1 MCGRS
6 RLASARR
13 VLAPL
18 GAAALLATALI
29 TGSPTAVADS
39 GLHVSGAT
47 VDGRAEPLGV
57 DTARPLLGWKLNTES
72 RNAMQTAYQVLVSTS
87 AERLAHN
94 QGTVWD
100 SGKRRSDESVGVP
113 YGGQRLSPRTRYHWK
128 VRVWD
133 EHGRASAWSA
143 PSSWETALS
152 APEDWEGAQWI
163 GPSDPQAGAPL
174 LRKEFSLNKE
184 VAAARAYVA
193 GLGFHELRLNG
204 AKVGDR
210 VLAPANTPY
219 DRRVLYDTYDVTKAL
234 RKGGNTVGLWLGH
247 GYGDNFSRYGFR
259 WNGQRQAIALLDV
272 TFTDGTRRRLTTD
285 PSWKWSIGPITADDL
300 YDGESYDARKEQA
313 GWDESGFDD
322 RSWDAVSMVDAPQ
335 GALRSNAM
343 PPVRVTDTLRARKV
357 TEPRPGTYVYD
368 FGQNIAGWARLS
380 AKGAA
385 GTRIT
390 LRTAEE
396 LNADGTLDAATNRDA
411 AATDTFTLAGTGRR
425 ETYEPRFTYH
435 GFRYLEV
442 TGFPGTAGLGD
453 VRARV
458 VHADVPSTGTFSSSS
473 EVLNRIWHNNR
484 WSVLNNSMSTPTD
497 TPVRDERTPPAM
509 DVQAYRDA
517 ATREFGMGGFY
528 AKYLRDLPPGTAL
541 PSDDVKAQY
550 PDMAGGQVTLAW
562 TLYEQY
568 RDRNALETAYPD
580 MKRFVDRNAA
590 EVPGL
595 IWPADKGFGD
605 WCPPDHGPQA
615 NDGMGSP
622 TAGDCFSEVS
632 LVNTALSYQQ
642 ARATAKAADVLGHR
656 QDARHFASL
665 AGRVKNAFNARFLNE
680 AGDTYGS
687 GRQVTSVLPLAFGLV
702 PADKVD
708 DVGDQLAR
716 TIVEHDDGHLDTGIF
731 GTRYLVDALAR
742 TGRID
747 LAMTML
753 HQRTYPGFGFQFANG
768 ATTTWEQWL
777 YRSSMETHDHAMF
790 AGINASFYTVLAGIR
805 PTEPGYRDIAVEPRI
820 PGSLGQVSAAQET
833 VRGRVASSWK
843 KAGGT
848 LRLTVTIPANSRAV
862 VRVPLTDEDR
872 RVQAPTG
879 ARRTQ
884 VTDQAVSY
892 RVGSGTWT
900 FTVRAP

>member
-1 MCGRS
+1 M
-6 RLASARR
+6 
-13 VLAPL
+13 LAPL
-18 GAAALLATALI
+18 GAAALLLATALV

-57 DTARPLLGWKLNTES
+57 DAARPLLGWKLDAPS
-72 RNAMQTAYQVLVSTS
+72 RNAMQSAYQVLVATS
-87 AERLAHN
+87 AERLAHD
-94 QGTVWD
+94 QGNVWD

-143 PSSWETALS
+143 PSSWETALR
-152 APEDWEGAQWI
+152 APEDWEGARWI

-174 LRKEFSLNKE
+174 LRKEFSLDKE
-184 VAAARAYVA
+184 VAGARAYVA

-247 GYGDNFSRYGFR
+247 GYGENFSRYGFR
-259 WNGQRQAIALLDV
+259 WNGRRQAIALLDV
-272 TFTDGTRRRLTTD
+272 TFTDGTRRHLTTD

-300 YDGESYDARKEQA
+300 YDGESYDARKEQD

-322 RSWDAVSMVDAPQ
+322 RSWEGVSMVDAPR
-335 GALRSNAM
+335 GALRSNTM

-357 TEPRPGTYVYD
+357 TELRPGTYVYD

-380 AKGAA
+380 AKGEA

-458 VHADVPSTGTFSSSS
+458 VHADVPSTGAFSSSS

-517 ATREFGMGGFY
+517 ATREFGMGSFY
-528 AKYLRDLPPGTAL
+528 TKYLRDLPPGTAL

-562 TLYEQY
+562 PLYEQY
-568 RDRNALETAYPD
+568 RDRSALETAYPD
-580 MKRFVDRNAA
+580 MKRFVNRNAE

-605 WCPPDHGPQA
+605 WCPPDHGPEA

-642 ARATAKAADVLGHR
+642 AEATAKAAGVLGHR
-656 QDARHFASL
+656 QDARHFESL
-665 AGRVKNAFNARFLNE
+665 AGRIKDAFNARFLNE

-687 GRQVTSVLPLAFGLV
+687 GRQVTSILPLAFGLV
-702 PADKVD
+702 PADRVD

-716 TIVEHDDGHLDTGIF
+716 TIVEHDGGHLDTGIF

-753 HQRTYPGFGFQFANG
+753 RQRTYPGFGFQLANG

-820 PGSLGQVSAAQET
+820 PDSLDQVSAAQET

-843 KAGGT
+843 KTRGT

-862 VRVPLTDEDR
+862 VRVPLTDEDH
-872 RVQAPTG
+872 RVQAPTE
-879 ARRTQ
+879 ARKTQ

-900 FTVRAP
+900 FTVQAHRR

>member
-1 MCGRS
+1 MLRRS
-6 RLASARR
+6 RLAAARG

-18 GAAALLATALI
+18 GAAALLLATALV

-39 GLHVSGAT
+39 GLRVGGAT

-57 DTARPLLGWKLNTES
+57 DAARPLLGWKLNTES
-72 RNAMQTAYQVLVSTS
+72 RNAMQSAYQILVSTS
-87 AERLAHN
+87 AERLAHD
-94 QGTVWD
+94 QGDVWD
-100 SGKRRSDESVGVP
+100 SGKRASDESVGVS
-113 YGGQRLSPRTRYHWK
+113 YAGRRLSPRTRYHWK

-133 EHGRASAWSA
+133 GHGRASAWSA
-143 PSSWETALS
+143 PSFWETALR
-152 APEDWEGAQWI
+152 APEDWEGARWI

-174 LRKEFSLNKE
+174 LRKEFSLDKE
-184 VAAARAYVA
+184 VAGARAYVA

-210 VLAPANTPY
+210 VLAPANSPY

-247 GYGDNFSRYGFR
+247 GYGENFSPYGFR
-259 WNGQRQAIALLDV
+259 WNGRRQAIALLDV

-285 PSWKWSIGPITADDL
+285 PSWKWSLGPITADDL
-300 YDGESYDARKEQA
+300 YDGESYDAREERD

-322 RSWDAVSMVDAPQ
+322 GSWCSVSTVDAPR
-335 GALRSNAM
+335 GALRSNTM
-343 PPVRVTDTLRARKV
+343 PPVRVVDTLRPRKV
-357 TEPRPGTYVYD
+357 TEIRPGTYVYD

-380 AKGAA
+380 AEGAA

-390 LRTAEE
+390 MRTAEE
-396 LNADGTLDAATNRDA
+396 LNADGTLDTATNRDA

-425 ETYEPRFTYH
+425 ESYEPRFTYH

-442 TGFPGTAGLGD
+442 TGLPGKAGLGD

-458 VHADVPSTGTFSSSS
+458 VHADVASTGTFSSSS
-473 EVLNRIWHNNR
+473 EVLNSIWRNNR

-528 AKYLRDLPPGTAL
+528 AKYLQDLPPGTAL

-568 RDRNALETAYPD
+568 RDRNALRMAYPE
-580 MKRFVDRNAA
+580 MKRFVDRNAT

-605 WCPPDHGPQA
+605 WCPPDHGPQS

-622 TAGDCFSEVS
+622 TAGDCTSEVS

-642 ARATAKAADVLGHR
+642 AQAVAKAAGVLGHR
-656 QDARHFASL
+656 QDARRFAAL
-665 AGRVKNAFNARFLNE
+665 ADRVKDAFNARFLNE

-702 PADKVD
+702 PADRVT
-708 DVGDQLAR
+708 DVGDRLAR
-716 TIVEHDDGHLDTGIF
+716 TIVEHDDSHVDTGIF

-742 TGRID
+742 VGRID

-753 HQRTYPGFGFQFANG
+753 HQRTYPGFGFQLAQG

-790 AGINASFYTVLAGIR
+790 AGVNTSLYTVLAGIR
-805 PTEPGYRDIAVEPRI
+805 PTEPGYREIAVEPRI
-820 PGSLGQVSAAQET
+820 PASLDQVSAAQET
-833 VRGRVASSWK
+833 VRGHVASSWK
-843 KAGGT
+843 KTGGT

-862 VRVPLTDEDR
+862 IRVPLTTGGHH
-872 RVQAPTG
+872 VQAPVE
-879 ARRTQ
+879 ARKTQ
-884 VTDQAVSY
+884 VSEQAVAY

-900 FTVRAP
+900 FTVR

>member
-1 MCGRS
+1 MLRRS
-6 RLASARR
+6 GSAPAQG
-13 VLAPL
+13 VLALL
-18 GAAALLATALI
+18 GAAVLLATALV
-29 TGSPTAVADS
+29 TGNPAAAVDS
-39 GLHVSGAT
+39 GLHVRGAT
-47 VDGRAEPLGV
+47 VDGRADPLGV
-57 DTARPLLGWKLNTES
+57 DAARPLLGWKLHTES
-72 RNAMQTAYQVLVSTS
+72 RDVVQSAYRILVSTS
-87 AERLAHN
+87 AEQLAHN
-94 QGTVWD
+94 HGNVWD
-100 SGKRRSDESVGVP
+100 SGRRRSDESVGVP
-113 YGGQRLSPRTRYHWK
+113 YGGRRLAPRTRYYWK

-133 EHGRASAWSA
+133 GQGRASTWSA
-143 PSSWETALS
+143 PSSWETALR
-152 APEDWEGAQWI
+152 APEDWAAARWI
-163 GPSDPQAGAPL
+163 GPSDPKAGAPL
-174 LRKEFSLNKE
+174 LRKEFSLDKK
-184 VAAARAYVA
+184 VAGARVYVA

-219 DRRVLYDTYDVTKAL
+219 DRRVLYDTYDVTKEL
-234 RKGGNTVGLWLGH
+234 REGGNTVGLWLGH
-247 GYGDNFSRYGFR
+247 GYGENFSRYGFR
-259 WNGQRQAIALLDV
+259 WNGRRQAVMLLDV

-285 PSWKWSIGPITADDL
+285 PSWTWSIGPITADDL
-300 YDGESYDARKEQA
+300 YDGESYDARKEQD
-313 GWDESGFDD
+313 GWDEPGFDD
-322 RSWDAVSMVDAPQ
+322 RSWDNVSMVDAPR
-335 GALRSNAM
+335 GSPRSDTM
-343 PPVRVTDTLRARKV
+343 PPLRVTDTLRPRKV
-357 TEPRPGTYVYD
+357 TEIRPGTYVYD

-380 AKGAA
+380 AKGET

-390 LRTAEE
+390 MRTAEE
-396 LNADGTLDAATNRDA
+396 LNADGTLDTATNRDA

-442 TGFPGTAGLGD
+442 AGSPGTADLGD

-458 VHADVPSTGTFSSSS
+458 VHADVASTGAFTSSS
-473 EVLNRIWHNNR
+473 EDLNRIWKNNR
-484 WSVLNNSMSTPTD
+484 WSILNNSMSTPTD

-509 DVQAYRDA
+509 DVQVYRDA
-517 ATREFGMGGFY
+517 ATREFGMDGFY
-528 AKYLRDLPPGTAL
+528 AKYLQDLPPGTAL

-568 RDRNALETAYPD
+568 RDRDVLETAYPD
-580 MKRFVDRNAA
+580 MKRFVDRNAT

-622 TAGDCFSEVS
+622 TAGDCTSEVS

-642 ARATAKAADVLGHR
+642 ARAAAKAAGVLGHR
-656 QDARHFASL
+656 RDARHFESL
-665 AGRVKNAFNARFLNE
+665 AGRIKNAFNTHFLNE

-687 GRQVTSVLPLAFGLV
+687 GRQVTSILPLAFGLV
-702 PADKVD
+702 PADKVA

-716 TIVEHDDGHLDTGIF
+716 TIVEHDARHLDTGIF

-742 TGRID
+742 TGRTD

-753 HQRTYPGFGFQFANG
+753 HQRTYPGFGFQLAKG

-790 AGINASFYTVLAGIR
+790 AGINTSLYTVLSGIR
-805 PTEPGYRDIAVEPRI
+805 PTEPGYRTIAVEPRI
-820 PGSLGQVSAAQET
+820 PGSLDQVSASQET
-833 VRGRVASSWK
+833 VRGRVAAGWK
-843 KAGGT
+843 KTGDT

-862 VRVPLTDEDR
+862 VRVPLTHRGD
-872 RVQAPTG
+872 RVQAPTDVRKIRATG
-879 ARRTQ
+879 E
-884 VTDQAVSY
+884 AVSY

-900 FTVRAP
+900 FTVHAR

>member
-1 MCGRS
+1 M
-6 RLASARR
+6 
-13 VLAPL
+13 
-18 GAAALLATALI
+18 LLATALV
-29 TGSPTAVADS
+29 TGNPAAAVDS
-39 GLHVSGAT
+39 GLHVRGAT
-47 VDGRAEPLGV
+47 VDGRADPLGV
-57 DTARPLLGWKLNTES
+57 DAARPLLGWKLDTES
-72 RNAMQTAYQVLVSTS
+72 RNVVQSAYRILVSTS
-87 AERLAHN
+87 AEQLAHN
-94 QGTVWD
+94 HGNVWD
-100 SGKRRSDESVGVP
+100 SGRRHSDESVGVP
-113 YGGQRLSPRTRYHWK
+113 YGGRRLAPRTRYYWK

-133 EHGRASAWSA
+133 GQGRASTWSA
-143 PSSWETALS
+143 PSSWETALR
-152 APEDWEGAQWI
+152 APEDWAGARWI
-163 GPSDPQAGAPL
+163 GPSDPKAGAPL
-174 LRKEFSLNKE
+174 LRKEFSLDKK
-184 VAAARAYVA
+184 VAGARVYVA

-219 DRRVLYDTYDVTKAL
+219 DRRVLYDTYDVTKEL

-247 GYGDNFSRYGFR
+247 GYGENFSRYGFR
-259 WNGQRQAIALLDV
+259 WNGQRQAVMLLDV

-285 PSWKWSIGPITADDL
+285 PSWTWSIGPITADDL
-300 YDGESYDARKEQA
+300 YDGESYDARKEQD
-313 GWDESGFDD
+313 GWDEPGFDD
-322 RSWDAVSMVDAPQ
+322 RSWDSVSMVDAPR
-335 GALRSNAM
+335 GSPRSDTM
-343 PPVRVTDTLRARKV
+343 PPLRVTDTLRPRKV
-357 TEPRPGTYVYD
+357 TEIRPGTYVYD
-368 FGQNIAGWARLS
+368 FGQNIAGWAHLS
-380 AKGAA
+380 AKGET

-390 LRTAEE
+390 MRTAEE
-396 LNADGTLDAATNRDA
+396 LNADGTLDTATNRDA

-442 TGFPGTAGLGD
+442 AGSPGTADLGD

-458 VHADVPSTGTFSSSS
+458 VHVDVASTGAFTSSS
-473 EVLNRIWHNNR
+473 EDLNRIWKNNR
-484 WSVLNNSMSTPTD
+484 WSILNNSMSTPTD

-517 ATREFGMGGFY
+517 ATREFGMDGFY
-528 AKYLRDLPPGTAL
+528 AKYLQDLPPGTAL

-568 RDRNALETAYPD
+568 RDRDVLETAYPD
-580 MKRFVDRNAA
+580 MKRFVDRNAT

-622 TAGDCFSEVS
+622 TAGDCTSEVS

-642 ARATAKAADVLGHR
+642 ARAAAKAAGVLGHR
-656 QDARHFASL
+656 RDARHFESL
-665 AGRVKNAFNARFLNE
+665 AGRIKNAFNAHFLNE

-687 GRQVTSVLPLAFGLV
+687 GRQVTSILPLAFGLV
-702 PADKVD
+702 PAGKVA

-716 TIVEHDDGHLDTGIF
+716 TIVEHDARHLDTGIF

-753 HQRTYPGFGFQFANG
+753 HQRTYPGFGFQLAKG

-790 AGINASFYTVLAGIR
+790 AGINTSLYTVLSGIR
-805 PTEPGYRDIAVEPRI
+805 PTEPGYRTIAVEPRI
-820 PGSLGQVSAAQET
+820 PGSLDRVSASQET
-833 VRGRVASSWK
+833 VRGRVAAGWK
-843 KAGGT
+843 KTGDT

-862 VRVPLTDEDR
+862 VRVPLTHQDD
-872 RVQAPTG
+872 RVQAPTDVRKIRATG
-879 ARRTQ
+879 E
-884 VTDQAVSY
+884 AVSY

-900 FTVRAP
+900 FTVHAR

>member
-1 MCGRS
+1 MLRRS
-6 RLASARR
+6 SSAPAQG
-13 VLAPL
+13 VLALL
-18 GAAALLATALI
+18 GAAALLATALV
-29 TGSPTAVADS
+29 TGNPAAAVDS
-39 GLHVSGAT
+39 GLHVRGAT
-47 VDGRAEPLGV
+47 VDGRADPLGV
-57 DTARPLLGWKLNTES
+57 DAARPLLGWKLDTES
-72 RNAMQTAYQVLVSTS
+72 RNVVQSAYRILVSTS
-87 AERLAHN
+87 AGQLAHN
-94 QGTVWD
+94 HGNVWD
-100 SGKRRSDESVGVP
+100 SGRRHSDESVGVP
-113 YGGQRLSPRTRYHWK
+113 YGGRRLAPRTRYYWK

-133 EHGRASAWSA
+133 GQGRASTWSA
-143 PSSWETALS
+143 PSSWQTALR
-152 APEDWEGAQWI
+152 APEDWAGARWI
-163 GPSDPQAGAPL
+163 GPSDPKAGAPL
-174 LRKEFSLNKE
+174 LRKEFSLDKK
-184 VAAARAYVA
+184 VAGARAYVA

-219 DRRVLYDTYDVTKAL
+219 DRRVLYDTYDVTNAL

-247 GYGDNFSRYGFR
+247 GYGENFSRYGFR
-259 WNGQRQAIALLDV
+259 WNGRRQAVMLLDV

-285 PSWKWSIGPITADDL
+285 PSWTWSIGPITADDL
-300 YDGESYDARKEQA
+300 YDGESYDARKEQD
-313 GWDESGFDD
+313 GWDEPGFDD
-322 RSWDAVSMVDAPQ
+322 RSWDSVSMVDAPQ
-335 GALRSNAM
+335 GALRSNTM
-343 PPVRVTDTLRARKV
+343 PPVRVVNTLRPRKV
-357 TEPRPGTYVYD
+357 TEIRPGIYVYD

-380 AKGAA
+380 AKGES

-390 LRTAEE
+390 MRTAEE
-396 LNADGTLDAATNRDA
+396 LNADGSLDTATNRDA

-442 TGFPGTAGLGD
+442 AGSPGTADFGD

-458 VHADVPSTGTFSSSS
+458 VHADVASTGAFTSSS
-473 EVLNRIWHNNR
+473 EDLNRIWKNNR
-484 WSVLNNSMSTPTD
+484 WSILNNSMSTPTD

-528 AKYLRDLPPGTAL
+528 AKYLQDLPPGTAL

-568 RDRNALETAYPD
+568 RDRDVLETAYPD
-580 MKRFVDRNAA
+580 MKRFVDRNAT

-622 TAGDCFSEVS
+622 TAGDCTSEVS

-642 ARATAKAADVLGHR
+642 ARAAAKAAGVLGHR
-656 QDARHFASL
+656 RDARHFESL
-665 AGRVKNAFNARFLNE
+665 AGRIKNAFNAHFLNE

-687 GRQVTSVLPLAFGLV
+687 GRQVTSILPLAFGLV
-702 PADKVD
+702 PADKVA

-716 TIVEHDDGHLDTGIF
+716 TIVEHDARHLDTGIF
-731 GTRYLVDALAR
+731 GTRYLVDALAPI
-742 TGRID
+742 GRID

-753 HQRTYPGFGFQFANG
+753 HQRTYPGFGFQLAKG

-790 AGINASFYTVLAGIR
+790 AGINASLYTVLSGIR
-805 PTEPGYRDIAVEPRI
+805 PTEPGYRTIAVEPRI
-820 PGSLGQVSAAQET
+820 PGSLDQVSASQET
-833 VRGRVASSWK
+833 VRGRVAAGWK
-843 KAGGT
+843 KTGDT

-862 VRVPLTDEDR
+862 VRVPLTHKDD
-872 RVQAPTG
+872 RVQAPTDVRKIRATG
-879 ARRTQ
+879 E
-884 VTDQAVSY
+884 AVSY

-900 FTVRAP
+900 FTVHAR

>member
-1 MCGRS
+1 M
-6 RLASARR
+6 SAQG

-18 GAAALLATALI
+18 GAAALLLATVLV
-29 TGSPTAVADS
+29 TGSPAAAVDS
-39 GLHVSGAT
+39 GLQVRGAT
-47 VDGRAEPLGV
+47 VDGRADPLGV
-57 DTARPLLGWKLNTES
+57 DAARPLLGWKLNTES
-72 RNAMQTAYQVLVSTS
+72 RNVVQSAYQVLVATS
-87 AERLAHN
+87 AEQLAHD
-94 QGTVWD
+94 QGNVWD

-113 YGGQRLSPRTRYHWK
+113 YGGQLPAPRTRYYWK

-133 EHGRASAWSA
+133 GQGRASAWSA
-143 PSSWETALS
+143 PSFWETALR
-152 APEDWEGAQWI
+152 APEDWEGARWI
-163 GPSDPQAGAPL
+163 GPSDPKAGAPL
-174 LRKEFSLNKE
+174 LRKEFSLDKE
-184 VAAARAYVA
+184 VAGARAYVA

-219 DRRVLYDTYDVTKAL
+219 DRRVLYDTYDVTNAL

-247 GYGDNFSRYGFR
+247 GFGDNFSRYGFR
-259 WNGQRQAIALLDV
+259 WNGQRQAIMLLDV

-285 PSWKWSIGPITADDL
+285 PSWKWSIGPITADDV

-313 GWDESGFDD
+313 GWDEPGFDD
-322 RSWDAVSMVDAPQ
+322 GSWENVSVVDAPR
-335 GALRSNAM
+335 GSLRSNTM
-343 PPVRVTDTLRARKV
+343 PPVRVTDTLKPRKV
-357 TEPRPGTYVYD
+357 TEIRPGTDVYD

-396 LNADGTLDAATNRDA
+396 LNADGTLDTVTNRDA

-425 ETYEPRFTYH
+425 ETYEPRFSYH

-473 EVLNRIWHNNR
+473 ELLNRIWHNNR
-484 WSVLNNSMSTPTD
+484 WSILNNSMSTPTD

-517 ATREFGMGGFY
+517 ATREFGMGSFY

-568 RDRNALETAYPD
+568 RDRDALETAYPD
-580 MKRFVDRNAA
+580 MKRFVDRNAT

-622 TAGDCFSEVS
+622 TAGDCTSEVS

-642 ARATAKAADVLGHR
+642 ARAAAKAAGVLGHR
-656 QDARHFASL
+656 QDARHFQSL
-665 AGRVKNAFNARFLNE
+665 AGRIKSAFNAHFLNE

-687 GRQVTSVLPLAFGLV
+687 GRQVTSILPLAFGLV

-716 TIVEHDDGHLDTGIF
+716 TIVEHDANHLDTGIF

-753 HQRTYPGFGFQFANG
+753 HQRTYPGFGFQLAKG

-790 AGINASFYTVLAGIR
+790 AGINTSLYTVLAGIR

-820 PGSLGQVSAAQET
+820 PASLDQVSASQET

-843 KAGGT
+843 KTRAT

-862 VRVPLTDEDR
+862 VRVPLTHR
-872 RVQAPTG
+872 GQYVQAPTE
-879 ARRTQ
+879 ARKTQ
-884 VTDQAVSY
+884 VTDQTVAY

-900 FTVRAP
+900 FTVQAP

>member
-1 MCGRS
+1 MLRRS
-6 RLASARR
+6 GSALAQGA
-13 VLAPL
+13 LATL
-18 GAAALLATALI
+18 GAAVLLATALV
-29 TGSPTAVADS
+29 TGNPAAAVDS
-39 GLHVSGAT
+39 GFQVSGAT
-47 VDGRAEPLGV
+47 VDGRADPLGV
-57 DTARPLLGWKLNTES
+57 DAARPLLGWKLDTES
-72 RNAMQTAYQVLVSTS
+72 HNVVQSAYRILVSTS
-87 AERLAHN
+87 AEQLAHN
-94 QGTVWD
+94 HGNVWD
-100 SGKRRSDESVGVP
+100 SGRRHSDESVGVP
-113 YGGQRLSPRTRYHWK
+113 YGGRRLAPRTRYYWK

-133 EHGRASAWSA
+133 GQGRASTWSA
-143 PSSWETALS
+143 PSSWETALL
-152 APEDWEGAQWI
+152 APEDWAGARWI
-163 GPSDPQAGAPL
+163 GPSDPKAGAPL
-174 LRKEFSLNKE
+174 LRKEFSLDKK
-184 VAAARAYVA
+184 VAGARAYAA
-193 GLGFHELRLNG
+193 GLGLHELRLNG
-204 AKVGDR
+204 VKVGDR
-210 VLAPANTPY
+210 VLAPANSPY
-219 DRRVLYDTYDVTKAL
+219 DRRVLYDTYDVTEEL
-234 RKGGNTVGLWLGH
+234 RTGGNTVGLWLGH
-247 GYGDNFSRYGFR
+247 GYGENFSRYGFR
-259 WNGQRQAIALLDV
+259 WNGQRQAVMLLDV

-313 GWDESGFDD
+313 GWDEPGFDD
-322 RSWDAVSMVDAPQ
+322 RSWRSVSMVDAPQ
-335 GALRSNAM
+335 GAPRSNTM
-343 PPVRVTDTLRARKV
+343 PPLRVTDTLRPRKV
-357 TEPRPGTYVYD
+357 TEVRPGGYVYD

-380 AKGAA
+380 AKGES

-390 LRTAEE
+390 MRTAEE
-396 LNADGTLDAATNRDA
+396 LNADGTLDTATNRDA
-411 AATDTFTLAGTGRR
+411 ASTDTFTLAGTGRR

-442 TGFPGTAGLGD
+442 AGSPGAADFGD

-458 VHADVPSTGTFSSSS
+458 VHADVASTGAFTSSS
-473 EVLNRIWHNNR
+473 EDLNRIWKNNR
-484 WSVLNNSMSTPTD
+484 WSILNNSMSTPTD

-517 ATREFGMGGFY
+517 ATREFGMEGFY
-528 AKYLRDLPPGTAL
+528 AKYLQDLPPGTAL

-568 RDRNALETAYPD
+568 RDRDVLETAYPD
-580 MKRFVDRNAA
+580 MKRFVDRNAT

-622 TAGDCFSEVS
+622 TAGDCTSEVS

-642 ARATAKAADVLGHR
+642 ARAVAKAAGVLGHR
-656 QDARHFASL
+656 RDARHFESL
-665 AGRVKNAFNARFLNE
+665 AGRIKNAFNAHFLNE

-687 GRQVTSVLPLAFGLV
+687 GRQVTSILPLAFGLV
-702 PADKVD
+702 PADKVT

-716 TIVEHDDGHLDTGIF
+716 TIVEHDARHLDTGIF
-731 GTRYLVDALAR
+731 GTRYLLDALAR

-753 HQRTYPGFGFQFANG
+753 HQRTYPGFGFQLAKG

-790 AGINASFYTVLAGIR
+790 AGINTSLYTVLAGIR
-805 PTEPGYRDIAVEPRI
+805 PTGPGYRAIAVEPRI
-820 PGSLGQVSAAQET
+820 PDCLDQVSASQET
-833 VRGRVASSWK
+833 VRGHVAAGWK
-843 KAGGT
+843 KTGDT

-862 VRVPLTDEDR
+862 VRVPLTHEDD
-872 RVQAPTG
+872 RVRAPTEVRKIRATG
-879 ARRTQ
+879 E
-884 VTDQAVSY
+884 AVRY

-900 FTVRAP
+900 FTVDAR

>member
-1 MCGRS
+1 M
-6 RLASARR
+6 
-13 VLAPL
+13 LAPL
-18 GAAALLATALI
+18 GAAALLLATALV

-39 GLHVSGAT
+39 GLHISGAT

-57 DTARPLLGWKLNTES
+57 DAARPLLGWKLNTES
-72 RNAMQTAYQVLVSTS
+72 RNAMQSAYQILVATS

-94 QGTVWD
+94 QGNVWD
-100 SGKRRSDESVGVP
+100 SRKRRSDESVGVP
-113 YGGQRLSPRTRYHWK
+113 YGGQQLNPRTRYHWK

-143 PSSWETALS
+143 PSFWETALR
-152 APEDWEGAQWI
+152 APEDWEGARWI

-174 LRKEFSLNKE
+174 LRKEFSLDKK
-184 VAAARAYVA
+184 VAGARAYVA

-247 GYGDNFSRYGFR
+247 GYGENFSRYGFR
-259 WNGQRQAIALLDV
+259 WNGQRQAIVLLDV

-300 YDGESYDARKEQA
+300 YDGESYDARREQD
-313 GWDESGFDD
+313 GWDESSFDD
-322 RSWDAVSMVDAPQ
+322 RSWDVVSMVHAPQ
-335 GALRSNAM
+335 GTLRSNTM

-357 TEPRPGTYVYD
+357 TELRPGTYVYD

-380 AKGAA
+380 AKGEA

-453 VRARV
+453 LRARV

-517 ATREFGMGGFY
+517 ATRDFGMGNFY
-528 AKYLRDLPPGTAL
+528 AKYLQDLPPGTAL

-622 TAGDCFSEVS
+622 TAGDCTSEVS

-642 ARATAKAADVLGHR
+642 AGAAGKAAGVLGHR
-656 QDARHFASL
+656 QDARHFESL
-665 AGRVKNAFNARFLNE
+665 AGRIKNAFNAHFLNE

-702 PADKVD
+702 PAGKVD

-716 TIVEHDDGHLDTGIF
+716 TIAEHDSGHLDTGIF

-753 HQRTYPGFGFQFANG
+753 HQRTYPGFGFQLANG
-768 ATTTWEQWL
+768 ATTSWEQWL
-777 YRSSMETHDHAMF
+777 YRSSMETHEHAMF
-790 AGINASFYTVLAGIR
+790 AGINTSLYTVLAGIR
-805 PTEPGYRDIAVEPRI
+805 PTTPGYRDIAVEPRI
-820 PGSLGQVSAAQET
+820 PGSLDQVSASQET

-843 KAGGT
+843 KTRGT

-862 VRVPLTDEDR
+862 VRVPLTDKDH
-872 RVQAPTG
+872 RVQAPTE
-879 ARRTQ
+879 ARKTQ
-884 VTDQAVSY
+884 VTDQAVTY

-900 FTVRAP
+900 FTVRTH

>member
-1 MCGRS
+1 
-6 RLASARR
+6 
-13 VLAPL
+13 
-18 GAAALLATALI
+18 
-29 TGSPTAVADS
+29 
-39 GLHVSGAT
+39 
-47 VDGRAEPLGV
+47 
-57 DTARPLLGWKLNTES
+57 
-72 RNAMQTAYQVLVSTS
+72 MQSAYQVLVATS
-87 AERLAHN
+87 AERLAHD
-94 QGTVWD
+94 QGNVWD

-143 PSSWETALS
+143 PSSWETALC
-152 APEDWEGAQWI
+152 APEDWEGARWI

-174 LRKEFSLNKE
+174 LRKEFSLDKE
-184 VAAARAYVA
+184 VAGARAYVA

-247 GYGDNFSRYGFR
+247 GYGENFSRYGFR
-259 WNGQRQAIALLDV
+259 WNGRRQAIALLDV

-300 YDGESYDARKEQA
+300 YDGESYDARKEQD

-322 RSWDAVSMVDAPQ
+322 RSWEGVSMVDAPQ
-335 GALRSNAM
+335 GALRSNTM

-357 TEPRPGTYVYD
+357 TELRPGTYVYD

-380 AKGAA
+380 AKGEA

-442 TGFPGTAGLGD
+442 IGFPGTAGLGD

-517 ATREFGMGGFY
+517 ATREFGMGSFY
-528 AKYLRDLPPGTAL
+528 AKYLRDLPPGTEL

-568 RDRNALETAYPD
+568 RDRSALEMAYPD
-580 MKRFVDRNAA
+580 MKRFVDRNAE

-595 IWPADKGFGD
+595 VWPADKGFGD
-605 WCPPDHGPQA
+605 WCPPDHRPEA

-642 ARATAKAADVLGHR
+642 AEAAAKAAGVLGHR
-656 QDARHFASL
+656 QDARHFESL
-665 AGRVKNAFNARFLNE
+665 AGRIKDAFNARFLNE
-680 AGDTYGS
+680 AGDRYGS
-687 GRQVTSVLPLAFGLV
+687 GRQVTSILPLAFGLV
-702 PADKVD
+702 PADRVD

-716 TIVEHDDGHLDTGIF
+716 TIVEHDGGHLDTGIF
-731 GTRYLVDALAR
+731 GTRYLVDALAC

-753 HQRTYPGFGFQFANG
+753 HQHTYPGFGFQLANG

-820 PGSLGQVSAAQET
+820 PDSLDQVSAAQET

-843 KAGGT
+843 KTRGT

-862 VRVPLTDEDR
+862 VRVPLTDEDI
-872 RVQAPTG
+872 RVQAPTE
-879 ARRTQ
+879 ARKTQ

-900 FTVRAP
+900 FTVQAH

>member
-1 MCGRS
+1 MLRRS
-6 RLASARR
+6 GSAPAQG
-13 VLAPL
+13 VLALL
-18 GAAALLATALI
+18 GAAVLLATALV
-29 TGSPTAVADS
+29 TGNPAAAVDS
-39 GLHVSGAT
+39 GLHVRGAT
-47 VDGRAEPLGV
+47 VDGRADPLGV
-57 DTARPLLGWKLNTES
+57 DAARPLLGWKLDTES
-72 RNAMQTAYQVLVSTS
+72 RNVVQSAYRILVSTS
-87 AERLAHN
+87 AEQLAHN
-94 QGTVWD
+94 HGNVWD
-100 SGKRRSDESVGVP
+100 SGRRHSDESVGVP
-113 YGGQRLSPRTRYHWK
+113 YGGRRLAPRTRYYWK

-133 EHGRASAWSA
+133 GQGRASTWSA
-143 PSSWETALS
+143 PSSWETALR
-152 APEDWEGAQWI
+152 APEDWAGARWI
-163 GPSDPQAGAPL
+163 GPSDPKAGAPL
-174 LRKEFSLNKE
+174 LRKEFSLDKK
-184 VAAARAYVA
+184 VAGARVYVA

-219 DRRVLYDTYDVTKAL
+219 DRRVLYDTYDVTKEL

-247 GYGDNFSRYGFR
+247 GYGENFSRYGFR
-259 WNGQRQAIALLDV
+259 WNGQRQAVMLLDV

-285 PSWKWSIGPITADDL
+285 PSWTWSIGPITADDL
-300 YDGESYDARKEQA
+300 YDGESYDARKEQD
-313 GWDESGFDD
+313 GWDEPGFDD
-322 RSWDAVSMVDAPQ
+322 RSWDSVSMVDAPR
-335 GALRSNAM
+335 GSPRSDTM
-343 PPVRVTDTLRARKV
+343 PPLRVTDTLRPRKV
-357 TEPRPGTYVYD
+357 TEIRPGTYVYD
-368 FGQNIAGWARLS
+368 FGQNIAGWAHLS
-380 AKGAA
+380 AKGET

-390 LRTAEE
+390 MRTAEE
-396 LNADGTLDAATNRDA
+396 LNADGTLDTATNRDA

-442 TGFPGTAGLGD
+442 AGSPGTADLGD

-458 VHADVPSTGTFSSSS
+458 VHVDVASTGAFTSSS
-473 EVLNRIWHNNR
+473 EDLNRIWKNNR
-484 WSVLNNSMSTPTD
+484 WSILNNSMSTPTD

-517 ATREFGMGGFY
+517 ATREFGMDGFY
-528 AKYLRDLPPGTAL
+528 AKYLQDLPPGTAL

-568 RDRNALETAYPD
+568 RDRDVLETAYPD
-580 MKRFVDRNAA
+580 MKRFVDRNAT

-622 TAGDCFSEVS
+622 TAGDCTSEVS

-642 ARATAKAADVLGHR
+642 ARAAAKAAGVLGHR
-656 QDARHFASL
+656 RDARHFESL
-665 AGRVKNAFNARFLNE
+665 AGRIKNAFNAHFLNE

-687 GRQVTSVLPLAFGLV
+687 GRQVTSILPLAFGLV
-702 PADKVD
+702 PAGKVA

-716 TIVEHDDGHLDTGIF
+716 TIVEHDARHLDTGIF

-753 HQRTYPGFGFQFANG
+753 HQRTYPGFGFQLAKG

-790 AGINASFYTVLAGIR
+790 AGINTSLYTVLSGIR
-805 PTEPGYRDIAVEPRI
+805 PTEPGYRTIAVEPRI
-820 PGSLGQVSAAQET
+820 PGSLDRVSASQET
-833 VRGRVASSWK
+833 VRGRVAAGWK
-843 KAGGT
+843 KTGDT

-862 VRVPLTDEDR
+862 VRVPLTHQDD
-872 RVQAPTG
+872 RVQAPTDVRKIRATG
-879 ARRTQ
+879 E
-884 VTDQAVSY
+884 AVSY

-900 FTVRAP
+900 FTVHAR